1 MAGIIL
7 NQRLPVSAPQTREDD
22 AVSCVTICLV
32 GDFSHV
38 EKGFVLHELAAD
50 ATIDDALE
58 EVAPRAQVEEASFPV
73 QEIEDLDPESL
84 LRHSLLTQ
92 RLADLARRLRAPA
105 TATAALAELGYE
117 SSAEGTKAAAPT
129 AKNDPS
135 EGSLLSRLLGE
146 TPEPS
151 ASKPEA
157 PASPTVDAFL
167 QQLVKDHVV
176 PDSPA
181 VIQTAQEV
189 VAGLRN
195 EALGSLL
202 HDPAFAELERTWRSA
217 DLLFDGIEG
226 TDDCAIRFCLLD
238 VTRSALADDLRSAD
252 GDTGQLL
259 RSLAALRSDIPG
271 GQPLGALV
279 FLDSLNLAEAPVLRS
294 LCACTRALGTT
305 TFIGLEPPLFA
316 PSANPAYLEGMSEL
330 KERLAGLLAPLP
342 EADRLCGAGRL
353 VTVPFRFLLRGP
365 YGPTTDPVPG
375 SDYQEVRCAED
386 VAHLPWASGAVP
398 AALAYGMEWSRQE
411 RVPAL
416 PCAVDLD
423 SLPFCTVP
431 RDQGTRMVPNGGFWL
446 GGDAAD
452 LFLGQGLSALLSRRD
467 QPTVRVLLAGK
478 GAGV

>member
-7 NQRLPVSAPQTREDD
+7 NQRLPVSAPQTTGDD
-22 AVSCVTICLV
+22 AASCVTICLV
-32 GDFSHV
+32 GDFSHTGN
-38 EKGFVLHELAAD
+38 GFALHELAAD

-58 EVAPRAQVEEASFPV
+58 EIAPRAQVEEASFPV

-84 LRHSLLTQ
+84 LRHSPLIQ
-92 RLADLARRLRAPA
+92 RLADVATRLRTPA

-117 SSAEGTKAAAPT
+117 SSSGEAEAAAPT
-129 AKNDPS
+129 AESDPS
-135 EGSLLSRLLGE
+135 KGSLLSRLLGE
-146 TPEPS
+146 TPEPL
-151 ASKPEA
+151 ASEPEA
-157 PASPTVDAFL
+157 PSSPTVDAFL

-189 VAGLRN
+189 VRGLRN
-195 EALGSLL
+195 EALDSLL
-202 HDPAFAELERTWRSA
+202 HAPLFADLERTWRSA

-226 TDDCAIRFCLLD
+226 TDDCSVRFCLLD
-238 VTRSALADDLRSAD
+238 VTRSALADDLRTAD
-252 GDTGQLL
+252 GDSGQLL

-279 FLDSLNLAEAPVLRS
+279 FLDSLDLAETPVLRS

-316 PSANPAYLEGMSEL
+316 PTANPTYLEGTSEL
-330 KERLAGLLAPLP
+330 NERLAGLLAPLP
-342 EADRLCGAGRL
+342 EAGRPCGTGRL
-353 VTVPFRFLLRGP
+353 VTVPFRFLLRAP

-386 VAHLPWASGAVP
+386 VSHLPWACGAVP
-398 AALAYGMEWSRQE
+398 AALAYGMEWGRQE
-411 RVPAL
+411 RAPAL

-423 SLPFCTVP
+423 NLPFCTAP
-431 RDQGTRMVPNGGFWL
+431 REQGTRMVPSGGFWL

-452 LFLGQGLSALLSRRD
+452 VLLDQGLTALLSRRD
-467 QPTVRVLLAGK
+467 QPTVRVLL
-478 GAGV
+478 VEQHSRV